1 MEAIM
6 SIIETG
12 IAVFLGAAGVCVI
25 VCAIHGH
32 AAVDPAQRRSLKLS
46 LGNQCPQRRNSSGR
60 AIVSSSTGTFFKT
73 GAIDRR
79 GRTSTDATIR
89 REHRRQAGEHP

>member
-1 MEAIM
+1 M

-25 VCAIHGH
+25 VCAIYGH
-32 AAVDPAQRRSLKLS
+32 AAVDQRRLLKLS
-46 LGNQCPQRRNSSGR
+46 PGNQCPQRRSSSGR
-60 AIVSSSTGTFFKT
+60 AIVSSSTDTFFRT